1 MNQFSA
7 NSKLNGRVWVNT
19 CSDCHLTLEGSM
31 LILQC
36 LYVLLLVLIE
46 KNLKRQNKI
55 RILCKGSFYVSED
68 HFEVEIS
75 YYIQDTLKNL

>member
-1 MNQFSA
+1 
-7 NSKLNGRVWVNT
+7 
-19 CSDCHLTLEGSM
+19 M

-55 RILCKGSFYVSED
+55 RILCKGNFYVSED

-75 YYIQDTLKNL
+75 YYIQNTLKNL